1 MSVPAA
7 YLGVILIWST
17 TPLAI
22 QWSAQGAG
30 FSFAVMARML
40 IGLVICLALL
50 FATRTAF
57 PFTPAARRLY
67 AISGLSLFASMFLTY
82 WGALHI
88 PSGLIS
94 VIFGLSPLATGVFAA
109 LWLAERT
116 LTLFRISG
124 LVLALAGLWLIFGQ
138 PWPGDS
144 HASLGTL
151 AVVAGMALQ
160 ALGLVWIKRLN
171 LRASPLAITTGS
183 LGVAVPCF
191 ILAWVITDAAQLPA
205 AATLRAGVA
214 IVYLGILG
222 SVVGFTLYYY
232 IIRHLDAGRIALIM
246 LVTPV
251 SALLLG
257 QTLNHEHIPGVG
269 WVGIALIGAGL
280 LLYESQALRQ
290 LRTVAYFLNSS
301 SSEAAGAG
309 LSGSPSTDRPASALL
324 ENSASSTL
332 RPGCAITAPPPR

>member
-40 IGLVICLALL
+40 IGLAVCLLL
-50 FATRTAF
+50 MRVTRTAF

-67 AISGLSLFASMFLTY
+67 AISGLSLFAAMLLTY

-94 VIFGLSPLATGVFAA
+94 VIFGLSPLVTGVFAA
-109 LWLAERT
+109 LWLSERT
-116 LTLFRISG
+116 LTPLRIAG
-124 LVLALAGLWLIFGQ
+124 LGLALAGLWLIFGQ
-138 PWPGDS
+138 PWPGDGQ
-144 HASLGTL
+144 AALGTL
-151 AVVAGMALQ
+151 AVLAGMTAQ

-171 LRASPLAITTGS
+171 LRASALAITTGS
-183 LGVAVPCF
+183 LAVAVPCF
-191 ILAWVITDAAQLPA
+191 VLAWAVADSARLPPDT
-205 AATLRAGVA
+205 TLRAGAA
-214 IVYLGILG
+214 IVYLGVLG

-232 IIRHLDAGRIALIM
+232 VIKHLDAGRVALIT

-251 SALLLG
+251 TALLLG
-257 QTLNHEHIPGVG
+257 QTLNAEIIPPSG
-269 WVGIALIGAGL
+269 WAGIALIGAGL
-280 LLYESQALRQ
+280 LLYEWQALRQ
-290 LRTVAYFLNSS
+290 LRQ
-301 SSEAAGAG
+301 
-309 LSGSPSTDRPASALL
+309 PAIS
-324 ENSASSTL
+324 
-332 RPGCAITAPPPR
+332 

>member
-22 QWSAQGAG
+22 QWSAQGAS

-40 IGLVICLALL
+40 IGLAICVLLL
-50 FATRTAF
+50 FATRTTF

-67 AISGLSLFASMFLTY
+67 AISGLSLCVSMLLTY

-94 VIFGLSPLATGVFAA
+94 VIFGLSPLLTGVFAA
-109 LWLAERT
+109 LWLGERT
-116 LTLFRISG
+116 LTPQRITG
-124 LVLALAGLWLIFGQ
+124 LAIALTGLWLIFGQ
-138 PWPGDS
+138 PWPGDGT
-144 HASLGTL
+144 ATLGTA
-151 AVVAGMALQ
+151 AVVAGMTVQ

-171 LRASPLAITTGS
+171 LRASSLAITTGS
-183 LGVAVPCF
+183 LGVAMPLFV
-191 ILAWVITDAAQLPA
+191 LAWLLADAAQLPPDI
-205 AATLRAGVA
+205 TLRAGAA
-214 IVYLGILG
+214 IVYLGVLG

-232 IIRHLDAGRIALIM
+232 VIKHLDAGRVALIM

-251 SALLLG
+251 AALLLG
-257 QTLNHEHIPGVG
+257 QTLNAEFIPARS

-280 LLYESQALRQ
+280 SLYEWQALRQ
-290 LRTVAYFLNSS
+290 LR
-301 SSEAAGAG
+301 
-309 LSGSPSTDRPASALL
+309 RPAPAT
-324 ENSASSTL
+324 N
-332 RPGCAITAPPPR
+332 P

>member
-30 FSFAVMARML
+30 FSFAVMSRMA
-40 IGLVICLALL
+40 IGLAVCLLL
-50 FATRTAF
+50 LAATRTAF

-67 AISGLSLFASMFLTY
+67 AVSGLSLFSSMLLTY

-94 VIFGLSPLATGVFAA
+94 VIFGLSPLITGVFAA

-116 LTLFRISG
+116 LTPRRIGG
-124 LVLALAGLWLIFGQ
+124 LGLALAGLWLIFGQ
-138 PWPGDS
+138 PWPGD
-144 HASLGTL
+144 AQATLGTL

-160 ALGLVWIKRLN
+160 ALGLGWIKRLN
-171 LRASPLAITTGS
+171 VRVSSLAITTGS

-191 ILAWVITDAAQLPA
+191 VLAWVMTDAAQWPA
-205 AATLRAGVA
+205 AITLRAGMA

-232 IIRHLDAGRIALIM
+232 IIKHLGAGRIALIM
-246 LVTPV
+246 LITPV

-257 QTLNHEHIPGVG
+257 QTLNHERIPAIG
-269 WVGIALIGAGL
+269 WAGIALIGAGL
-280 LLYESQALRQ
+280 VLYEWQALRQ
-290 LRTVAYFLNSS
+290 LRQPVIS
-301 SSEAAGAG
+301 
-309 LSGSPSTDRPASALL
+309 
-324 ENSASSTL
+324 
-332 RPGCAITAPPPR
+332 